1 VTRVLITGA
10 AGGIG
15 TAATAALRRNGAIV
29 AGLDLHGADIDCDVR
44 DQASV
49 DRAVAEAIERLGG
62 GLDVLINN
70 AGLGTPQS
78 AAAPP
83 DADALDVL
91 AVNLLGPWRVTSAA
105 LPALRASRGR
115 VVNVAS
121 GLAHITVPFA
131 TAYTISKRGVVAYSD
146 SLRLEEGDRI
156 TVTTVYPGYIR
167 TRIHERS
174 AAAGVPL
181 EGAVPVERVE
191 DAARA
196 LTRAALGAPI
206 RDLATTRQ
214 GQVGYTLARLAPR
227 RLVDRITAAR
237 MGRLARRG
245 HFDAD
250 GLAGE
255 FARRSAAATPRA
267 PAPPASARR

>member
-1 VTRVLITGA
+1 MKVLITGA

-15 TAATAALRRNGAIV
+15 TAATAELRRRGATV
-29 AGLDLHGADIDCDVR
+29 VGLDLAGADIDCDVR

-49 DRAVAEAIERLGG
+49 DAAVASAIERLG

-78 AAAPP
+78 AAAAP
-83 DADALDVL
+83 DEDALDVL
-91 AVNLLGPWRVTSAA
+91 AVNLVGPWRVTAAA

-115 VVNVAS
+115 VINVAS

-131 TAYTISKRGVVAYSD
+131 PAYTMSKRGVVAYSD

-156 TVTTVYPGYIR
+156 TVTSVYPGYIR

-174 AAAGVPL
+174 TAAGVPL
-181 EGAVPVERVE
+181 EGAVPVERVQ

-196 LTRAALGAPI
+196 LTRAALGPPV

-214 GQVGYTLARLAPR
+214 GELGYRLARLVPR
-227 RLVDRITAAR
+227 RVLDRITTAR
-237 MGRLARRG
+237 MRKLAQRG
-245 HFDAD
+245 HFAAS
-250 GLAGE
+250 GLAGDY
-255 FARRSAAATPRA
+255 AVRLRD
-267 PAPPASARR
+267 

>member
-1 VTRVLITGA
+1 VTRVLVTGA

-15 TAATAALRRNGAIV
+15 TATAAALRRNGATV
-29 AGLDLHGADIDCDVR
+29 VGLDLAGADIDCDVR

-49 DRAVAEAIERLGG
+49 DRAVAEAIDRLGG

-78 AAAPP
+78 AAAAP

-91 AVNLLGPWRVTSAA
+91 AVNLVGPWRVTSAA
-105 LPALRASRGR
+105 LEALRASRGR
-115 VVNVAS
+115 VINVAS

-131 TAYTISKRGVVAYSD
+131 PAYTMSKRGVVAYSD

-156 TVTTVYPGYIR
+156 TVTSVYPGYIR

-174 AAAGVPL
+174 TAAGVPL
-181 EGAVPVERVE
+181 EGAVGVERVE

-196 LTRAALGAPI
+196 LTRAALGPPV

-214 GQVGYTLARLAPR
+214 GELAYTLARLAPR
-227 RLVDRITAAR
+227 RLLDRITAAR
-237 MGRLARRG
+237 MRRLARRG
-245 HFDAD
+245 HFDAS

-255 FARRSAAATPRA
+255 YAARLKG
-267 PAPPASARR
+267 